1 MKKLLLSLLILSA
14 GILALAQTPITI
26 GFSVGDF
33 SADRFSQEPAI
44 LQKAAEKYGAHLMVR
59 FANGNSDQQIKQ
71 ARELIDSGA
80 NVLIVFP
87 SDAEKCAAIIPM
99 AHKAGVK
106 VIAYDRIIKNADV
119 DFYLSFDNEIVG
131 KQMAEYAIA
140 KKPKGNYVLMGG
152 PLTDYNSVLLMN
164 GQEKILDPAVK
175 NGDIKIVFEKHL
187 ETWNSIEAFNALQKL
202 LDDGI
207 KPDAIIAS
215 NDELAAGAVM
225 ALDMQYPEWNVL
237 ITGQD
242 ASLKGCQNILD
253 GKQTMTVYKPFPE
266 LAETAA
272 NIAVKMVKD
281 EPLGYKLTSINNG
294 KKDVPALL
302 LRSKPVDKS
311 NMRETVIK
319 DGFVSEDQL
328 SF

>member
-1 MKKLLLSLLILSA
+1 
-14 GILALAQTPITI
+14 
-26 GFSVGDF
+26 
-33 SADRFSQEPAI
+33 
-44 LQKAAEKYGAHLMVR
+44 
-59 FANGNSDQQIKQ
+59 
-71 ARELIDSGA
+71 
-80 NVLIVFP
+80 
-87 SDAEKCAAIIPM
+87 
-99 AHKAGVK
+99 
-106 VIAYDRIIKNADV
+106 
-119 DFYLSFDNEIVG
+119 
-131 KQMAEYAIA
+131 
-140 KKPKGNYVLMGG
+140 MGG

-272 NIAVKMVKD
+272 NIAVKMVKN